1 MRDSQVSSLATDF
14 VASRYLK
21 TRNLVGS
28 EGVGTYGIAIL
39 TKFPIL
45 DTKTFYYKKWC
56 GRPRR
61 GVLACKVKANTTL
74 VWVLVT
80 HLQHD
85 LSGHEQ
91 SSQLEELFRFLNGF
105 ISRQDPVI
113 VLGDFN
119 MPGVGLPGCND
130 IVRSN
135 EFYDAGSAIY
145 DAGSAIYGAGSA
157 PLSEGNATFPANCA
171 RLRLDRILLRRCGLV
186 KFETLRQVFFA
197 VASDHL
203 PIAARVR
210 VPVRAANEV
219 ASRSSQDNTR
229 SIALPHT
236 R

>member
-1 MRDSQVSSLATDF
+1 M
-14 VASRYLK
+14 
-21 TRNLVGS
+21 GS

-45 DTKTFYYKKWC
+45 ETKTFYYKKWC

-61 GVLACKVKANTTL
+61 GVLACKLKANTTL

-105 ISRQDPVI
+105 VSRHSDSVI

-119 MPGVGLPGCND
+119 MPGVGLPGCFAND

-135 EFYDAGSAIY
+135 EFYDAGSAI
-145 DAGSAIYGAGSA
+145 
-157 PLSEGNATFPANCA
+157 LSEGDATFPANYA

-186 KFETLRQVFFA
+186 QFETLNKVFFT

-203 PIAARVR
+203 PISARVR
-210 VPVRAANEV
+210 VPIHAANEV
-219 ASRSSQDNTR
+219 ASRSNQDKTR
-229 SIALPHT
+229 SIAIGLPHT